1 MFSPQYDSQINNPV
15 LRVSVDVGARS
26 AEEGGRK
33 EGRESLYRF
42 CTLYI
47 TRYTFFTSSTK
58 IPSSLLLSLCSF
70 ARAEKMDKSRWILAS
85 ALSYH
90 IAPIAVR

>member
-1 MFSPQYDSQINNPV
+1 MKGEF
-15 LRVSVDVGARS
+15 VSI
-26 AEEGGRK
+26 
-33 EGRESLYRF
+33 LYIMY
-42 CTLYI
+42 LI

-90 IAPIAVR
+90 MAPIAVR

>member
-1 MFSPQYDSQINNPV
+1 MKGEF
-15 LRVSVDVGARS
+15 VSI
-26 AEEGGRK
+26 
-33 EGRESLYRF
+33 
-42 CTLYI
+42 LYI
-47 TRYTFFTSSTK
+47 IYYQVHFFTSSTK